1 MKELSEMISIMQA
14 AKEGKEIQWRFVI
27 RTEDGWDACTP
38 TTRMWDWFGCDYRV
52 KPVEP
57 RRVWINFYPEYPHP
71 HKIGCG
77 HESLELAQSYLE
89 KTPGSETV
97 EFVEVTPEVRA
108 KLNL

>member
-1 MKELSEMISIMQA
+1 MKTLDEMISIMQA

-57 RRVWINFYPEYPHP
+57 RRVLW
-71 HKIGCG
+71 
-77 HESLELAQSYLE
+77 S
-89 KTPGSETV
+89 KTPEDFA
-97 EFVEVTPEVRA
+97 EFIELTPEIRKA
-108 KLNL
+108 LNL

>member
-1 MKELSEMISIMQA
+1 MKTLDEMISIMQA

-57 RRVWINFYPEYPHP
+57 RRIFVVTYSNGLLSKCIDDSPNFPSGEF
-71 HKIGCG
+71 I
-77 HESLELAQSYLE
+77 EL
-89 KTPGSETV
+89 
-97 EFVEVTPEVRA
+97 TPEIRKA
-108 KLNL
+108 LNL